1 MFQRHNNFQN
11 TLNYYYNK
19 LSKQYEIHGIGTVS
33 SGPSGFWQGNFRLN
47 IDNDSITSNYYAAF
61 VKDATNNTYPLKYKY
76 RFYNGAS
83 GYMNEDNSDKYKII
97 SKKEYNTILNDELK
111 NCVNIHKN
119 TQIIYKKLWTKMSYN
134 QRKQALLDSY
144 NVASYNKK

>member
-1 MFQRHNNFQN
+1 
-11 TLNYYYNK
+11 
-19 LSKQYEIHGIGTVS
+19 
-33 SGPSGFWQGNFRLN
+33 
-47 IDNDSITSNYYAAF
+47 
-61 VKDATNNTYPLKYKY
+61 
-76 RFYNGAS
+76 
-83 GYMNEDNSDKYKII
+83 MNEDSSDKYKII